1 MQWQSANLVLA
12 LALAAAGADVAQA
25 GSASG
30 GVGAVAEHPRAAAAS
45 GRLTHPRVSHD
56 LWPRDPVA
64 SRPAARRNAT
74 DAQEEAGRAIR
85 VQVHLERDD
94 PALRERVGR
103 HAARVLH
110 ASGRHRQMTLEV
122 ADRARLLE
130 IADIDGVR
138 MVERSHR
145 PITHA
150 GSVTSRALRALKVDA
165 IPPGLMLDGTDTTIG
180 ILSDSFARTS
190 TIRTD
195 QTTPER
201 CPDTTSGPAKL
212 RGLANQDS
220 EDLPT
225 EVQIFNDSAE
235 PESPG
240 DNRCEQENPPGL
252 SDEGAAMAELV
263 HDIAPQADIAFHTA
277 FISDTSFAEG
287 FEILCRPRNEGG
299 AGATIVVDDVL
310 WPQEP
315 MYQPGPIA
323 QAATG
328 CVDAGVP
335 VFSAAGNSGGAGLRE
350 TYVDVDT
357 GSNGVEFGDE
367 FHDWGGGDGL
377 LPVEVSEGDRFLL
390 VLQWNQPW
398 GTLAPD
404 RAEGHHPQVDLD
416 LFIFD
421 DPAATESDIVAA
433 CPPPSNILDSG
444 GACQGLRDQRADDAN
459 AGADPWEI
467 LRFTAPEAG
476 TYYIAVDHF
485 GGPKGTIPQDGD
497 TDLEFRLVFLGADGI
512 EIDGAR
518 VPPGPEGP
526 TSYGHAPADGVIGV
540 GAVPWWT
547 TLAFDPTNEDDSP
560 TEDIDMQPFS
570 AVGGELPAVT
580 FAGDG
585 RFVGRSLAQRPQ
597 ISAVDANRNTFFG
610 GPMSSPYEGLPATT
624 QDDAGDDPH
633 YFFGTSAAAPNA
645 AAVGLLLA
653 QYVRQISDG
662 DERLSPRALERI
674 LADTAV
680 DVTGFRAST
689 GVDPVSGAGLID
701 AEAMLERFPVAAA
714 GRDRDIPAGEEFV
727 LDGRGSLGGENA
739 ISEHAWSQTAGP
751 DVSLTDADTATARF
765 RAPDEVGAQL
775 SFRLEVEDET
785 GGRDTDTVRLVVA
798 ALPAEPDEEEP
809 GDGEPGED
817 TSSPGQPSG
826 GGGCFIATAAYG
838 SDLAP
843 ELDHLRRLRDDF
855 LLTTATGHG
864 LVALYYHLSPPAADW
879 LRQRPQARSA
889 VRAALLP
896 VVFVAARP
904 LEASVFVLLLLI
916 SLFCV
921 RQGVSPRRRNPET

>member
-1 MQWQSANLVLA
+1 MHRQSPAILLAVA
-12 LALAAAGADVAQA
+12 LALFSVGTGQADSAAGGVAA
-25 GSASG
+25 TG
-30 GVGAVAEHPRAAAAS
+30 EHPRTAAAQ
-45 GRLTHPRVSHD
+45 GRLTHPRLGPD
-56 LWPRDPVA
+56 LWPRDP
-64 SRPAARRNAT
+64 AARAPVRRNAT
-74 DAQEEAGRAIR
+74 DAREEAGEPIR
-85 VQVHLERDD
+85 VQVYLERSD
-94 PALRERVGR
+94 PVLHGRVAR
-103 HAARVLH
+103 HAARIIH
-110 ASGRHRQMTLEV
+110 TSDRHRQLTLEV
-122 ADRARLLE
+122 DDRRRLLE

-138 MVERSHR
+138 AVERDQR

-150 GSVTSRALRALKVDA
+150 GSITSRAPRALKVDE
-165 IPPGLMLDGTDTTIG
+165 IPPGLLLDGTGTMLG
-180 ILSDSFARTS
+180 IFSDSFARTDAV
-190 TIRTD
+190 RTD
-195 QTTPER
+195 ATQPEA
-201 CPDTTSGPAKL
+201 CPPDTSGGPVSL
-212 RGLANQDS
+212 TGLQNQQS
-220 EDLPT
+220 GDLPGQI
-225 EVQIFNDSAE
+225 EVFADNAPPDTCGSAAQI
-235 PESPG
+235 
-240 DNRCEQENPPGL
+240 GL
-252 SDEGAAMAELV
+252 FDEGAAMAELAY
-263 HDIAPQADIAFHTA
+263 DIAPATDISFHTA
-277 FISDTSFAEG
+277 FISQASFAEG
-287 FEILCRPRNEGG
+287 FETLCRPESEGG

-310 WPQEP
+310 WPTEP

-323 QAATG
+323 EAATA
-328 CVDAGVP
+328 CVDGGVP
-335 VFSAAGNSGGAGLRE
+335 VFSAAGNSAGNALRA
-350 TYVDVDT
+350 TYVDVDP
-357 GSNGVEFGDE
+357 GNEGGFGDD
-367 FHDWGGGDGL
+367 FHDWGDGSGL
-377 LPVEVSEGDRFLL
+377 LPIDVPATSDFLV
-390 VLQWNQPW
+390 VLQWNQPF
-398 GTLAPD
+398 GTLSELESGGYP
-404 RAEGHHPQVDLD
+404 EIDLD
-416 LFIFD
+416 LYLFD
-421 DPAATESDIVAA
+421 DPRGRSQDLVTA
-433 CPPPSNILDSG
+433 CEPSGFGSSRVEC
-444 GACQGLRDQRADDAN
+444 ASERDQVADSDAEGLN
-459 AGADPWEI
+459 PWEI
-467 LRFTAPEAG
+467 IAVTGLEAG
-476 TYYIAVDHF
+476 RYYLAVDHF
-485 GGPKGTIPQDGD
+485 AGSKNTIPQDD
-497 TDLEFRLVFLGADGI
+497 ATDLEFRLVFLGFDEGTIGGADSL
-512 EIDGAR
+512 
-518 VPPGPEGP
+518 PGPGGP
-526 TSYGHAPADGVIGV
+526 SSYGHATADGVIGV

-547 TLAFDPTNEDDSP
+547 TPAFDREDEDSP
-560 TEDIDMQPFS
+560 TNDIDMQPFS
-570 AVGGELPAVT
+570 AVGGELPAAT

-610 GPMSSPYEGLPATT
+610 GPMSSPYESLPATT

-653 QYVRQISDG
+653 QYVRQVSDG

-689 GVDPVSGAGLID
+689 GVDSVSGAGLID

-714 GRDRDIPAGEEFV
+714 GRDRDIAAGEEFV

-798 ALPAEPDEEEP
+798 ALPPEPDEEEP

-889 VRAALLP
+889 VRAALVP

-904 LEASVFVLLLLI
+904 LEGSVFVLLLLI